1 MPLLAQ
7 RGEQVA
13 WVRVLADRTGADAM
27 SVSAGGVPRRAHV
40 TGRESYQLRRVKPGG
55 WSQSRY
61 QRAAMEAWHH
71 NAGDVTAAT
80 VELAERVGAEVVV
93 VAGDVRATGMI
104 AAQMP
109 DRWQDLVVRTD
120 AGSRAG
126 GADQTLLD
134 DLTVQTIAEVA
145 DQRVHAALDRFGTQ
159 EDVGAGLDA
168 VVAALQRNQV
178 DTMLIVDDPSADGQL
193 WIGPA
198 ATDIATEPGQ
208 LTAVAEPERVR
219 ADAALVRCPG
229 GHRRRTDRARPRRG
243 AGAGGRGRRGAA
255 LRRPGHPGTGRC
267 LTRAS
272 LTRWSTGCWPG
283 GFRES
288 SATRRRRSRH
298 LSRRSTPPGTTRSSY
313 PSATRSAPRSW
324 QPGTPASRAVRASA
338 SRPAEPVAPTPS
350 APMPSAPTSSA
361 PSRSAPTP
369 SAPRP
374 FSPRPRPP
382 GSSTD
387 SSPRCF
393 TASGTSP
400 SRGAAPELVDEAL
413 RAATPMWVAR
423 RAPGIDVRLVLDEL
437 SGRLP
442 RTAW

>member
-1 MPLLAQ
+1 MQLSFLRPLYDRPGPWCSVYLDASLDTEDAHAALDLRWRDLQRRLAEQGADEPTVAAIDRVIRGHDPMPGDYGLAVFGTRGRVVLSEYLAAPPRRDLAAYAPLPHVMPLLAQ

-13 WVRVLADRTGADAM
+13 WVRVVADRTGADAM

-40 TGRESYQLRRVKPGG
+40 VGRESHQLCRVQPGG

-109 DRWQDLVVRTD
+109 ERWQDMVVRTD

-145 DQRVHAALDRFGTQ
+145 DQRINAALDRFGMQ

-178 DTMLIVDDPSADGQL
+178 DTMLIVDDPSADGEL

-198 ATDIATEPGQ
+198 ATDIATAPGQ
-208 LTAVAEPERVR
+208 LPGVGDPERVR
-219 ADAALVRCPG
+219 ADAALVRALVG
-229 GHRRRTDRARPRRG
+229 TDAELTVLGPDEAPQLTDGVG
-243 AGAGGRGRRGAA
+243 AVLRYVDPSTPGRGGA
-255 LRRPGHPGTGRC
+255 
-267 LTRAS
+267 
-272 LTRWSTGCWPG
+272 
-283 GFRES
+283 
-288 SATRRRRSRH
+288 
-298 LSRRSTPPGTTRSSY
+298 
-313 PSATRSAPRSW
+313 
-324 QPGTPASRAVRASA
+324 
-338 SRPAEPVAPTPS
+338 
-350 APMPSAPTSSA
+350 
-361 PSRSAPTP
+361 
-369 SAPRP
+369 
-374 FSPRPRPP
+374 
-382 GSSTD
+382 
-387 SSPRCF
+387 
-393 TASGTSP
+393 
-400 SRGAAPELVDEAL
+400 
-413 RAATPMWVAR
+413 
-423 RAPGIDVRLVLDEL
+423 
-437 SGRLP
+437 
-442 RTAW
+442 